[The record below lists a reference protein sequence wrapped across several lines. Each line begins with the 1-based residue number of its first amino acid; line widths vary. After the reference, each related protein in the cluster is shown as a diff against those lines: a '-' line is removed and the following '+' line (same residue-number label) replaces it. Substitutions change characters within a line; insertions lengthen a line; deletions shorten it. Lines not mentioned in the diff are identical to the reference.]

1 MADFSSIGG
10 VGIMGFISPMDTRD
24 TYAVIDP
31 LYGIDGV
38 RNVVNI
44 GDLDTIPYDRRRSGM
59 IVGGDGGNR
68 YFKLK
73 EVTWSFDISD
83 WQEIYLYT
91 IPQSAITTNEITGG
105 SVNYSTQTL
114 TLSTSNGSEIIITGV
129 TDTYIIGG
137 TYNSSESTL
146 ELVNNYGDVVE
157 ITGFSQSQSV
167 SVQPNSGLGLDENIL
182 FTTYNTL
189 LDSTLEMAS
198 TIGGLP
204 AGTSVSELSG
214 RTFVSIL
221 DEMFF
226 PTLQPT
232 YTIPTISISNNN
244 TTVEVGS
251 TYSINLTANAT
262 KNDAGNFTYLE
273 IIRNNSTSLISTNT
287 PDFLQTT
294 NLPDQYGYV
303 DPNNPNYIF
312 SLSYSESYVIPTGV
326 TTSSTTY
333 KSRGNY
339 LSGLSKKTNKG
350 LDDTRTPQVRS
361 TNAPQLSSNSFD
373 SSTKTITGI
382 FPYYYGKSSTEPTI
396 QSVINSIVSGTANKV
411 LSSASGNLTITYNA
425 STEFLWFAHLS
436 SYGLKSQWYVAADNK
451 GLMSTSSL
459 FDPGSI
465 GIVSSELG
473 YWSNASFYIYLGNYA
488 TTLNTI
494 TLGNG
499 LF

>member
-1 MADFSSIGG
+1 MADFSNIGG

-31 LYGIDGV
+31 LYGIDGI
-38 RNVVNI
+38 RNV
-44 GDLDTIPYDRRRSGM
+44 GTEADLSLIPYDRRRSGM
-59 IVGGDGGNR
+59 IVGIEGGNR

-73 EVTWSFDISD
+73 DITWSFNIND
-83 WQEIYLYT
+83 WQEIFLYT

-105 SVNYSTQTL
+105 SVDYSVQTL
-114 TLSTSNGSEIIITGV
+114 TLLTSNGSEIIITGV
-129 TDTYIIGG
+129 TDTYVIGG
-137 TYNSSESTL
+137 NYNSSGSTL
-146 ELVNNYGDVVE
+146 ELVDNYGGVVE
-157 ITGFSQSQSV
+157 ITGFSQSQSIL
-167 SVQPNSGLGLDENIL
+167 VQPNSGLGLDENTL

-204 AGTSVSELSG
+204 AGTSVSDLSG

-232 YTIPTISISNNN
+232 YTTPTITISNNN

-251 TYSINLTANAT
+251 TYSANLIASAT

-287 PDFLQTT
+287 PDFLQTR
-294 NLPDQYGYV
+294 NSPDQYGYV

-312 SLSYSESYVIPTGV
+312 SLSYSETYVIPTGV
-326 TTSSTTY
+326 TISSTTY

-339 LSGLSKKTNKG
+339 LSGLAKKTNKG

-361 TNAPQLSSNSFD
+361 TNAPQLAANSYD

-382 FPYYYGKSSTEPTI
+382 FPYYYGKSSTEITI
-396 QSVINSIVSGTANKV
+396 QNIINSIVSGTANKV
-411 LSSASGNLTITYNA
+411 LASASGNLTITYNA

-451 GLMSTSSL
+451 GLMSTTSL
-459 FDPGSI
+459 FDPGTI